1 MLLQVALR
9 RQQTSQ
15 DAKGTPDD
23 GEKTQSVEMLLAQ
36 KRDYQKHLRS
46 LQQTS
51 IAKNILQ
58 GEHKFFFS
66 LVWIV
71 PVGFNINLK

>member
-1 MLLQVALR
+1 MR

-15 DAKGTPDD
+15 DAKNTSND
-23 GEKTQSVEMLLAQ
+23 GEKIQAVETLLAQ

-58 GEHKFFFS
+58 GTFNFRVVSFS
-66 LVWIV
+66 SSFTPLVQT
-71 PVGFNINLK
+71 